1 MIRAPLSTRAYSQS
15 IPFTR
20 LCRGCMRIRAFV
32 GGAATGPRGQR
43 WRCKECR
50 QREAAT

>member
-1 MIRAPLSTRAYSQS
+1 MNRAPLTSIAYSRS
-15 IPFTR
+15 LPFTR
-20 LCRGCMRIRAFV
+20 LCRGCRKIRAFV

-50 QREAAT
+50 QREAAQ

>member
-1 MIRAPLSTRAYSQS
+1 MIRPALTDRAYSQS

-20 LCRGCMRIRAFV
+20 LCRGCRRIRAFV

-43 WRCKECR
+43 WRCKDCR
-50 QREAAT
+50 AREAAT